1 MEAPGRTNTFWVW
14 RRAVRWLWGRA
25 RCGSRVGVSLD
36 QLRYFVAVAEEENV
50 TRAAR
55 RLHVSQPP
63 LSRRIRELEGEL
75 GAPLF
80 TRTARGVDLLPA
92 GRALLDHARIILRE
106 VDRTAAV
113 VRAGR
118 DVGDG

>member
-1 MEAPGRTNTFWVW
+1 M
-14 RRAVRWLWGRA
+14 
-25 RCGSRVGVSLD
+25 SLD

-80 TRTARGVDLLPA
+80 ARTPRGVDLLPA
-92 GRALLDHARIILRE
+92 GRALLPHARAILRE
-106 VDRTAAV
+106 VERTADV
-113 VRAGR
+113 VRGGR
-118 DVGDG
+118 PAADG